1 MKKIILLLLTIFSL
15 NLYSQ
20 VPEPVS
26 EQKDHIILFNGIIHD
41 SRFGGYTQY
50 GWVSFKDGKIDEVRK
65 LDNQTVPAEY
75 YDQNTILIDLDG
87 KHVYP
92 GLILPNSKVG
102 LEDISAVR
110 ATVDHTE
117 IGDINS
123 NIRSLIAYNTDSE
136 IISTFR
142 YNGILLSQVVP
153 DGDLITGNSSI
164 MMMEGWNWED
174 AAYKIDDGMHIKW
187 PRKTFPPNRW
197 TGSTEFRENPNYRN
211 TIDMVHK
218 FLIDSRAYYD
228 LKDKVDD
235 GINLKLESMIDV
247 FSGKKKVYI
256 HANTREQ
263 IIESVQAF
271 KRHGI
276 NNLVIV
282 GANDAYYAIDFL
294 KENNLPVLLNNLHRV
309 PSRNHEDVDLPYKLP
324 YLLHKEGI
332 LVGLTASGSLH
343 SQRNLPFLAG
353 TAAGYG
359 LSKSDALKMITYNN
373 AKILGIDNITG
384 SLEVGKDA
392 NIIVSEGD
400 ILDMRSSKI
409 EMAFIKGK
417 KINLNGKQQIL
428 YDRFKRKYSE

>member
-1 MKKIILLLLTIFSL
+1 MKKIILLLLTIFSF

-228 LKDKVDD
+228 LKDKVD

-282 GANDAYYAIDFL
+282 GANDAYYAIDFI

>member
-50 GWVSFKDGKIDEVRK
+50 GWVSFKDGKIDDVRK

-228 LKDKVDD
+228 LKDKVD

-247 FSGKKKVYI
+247 FSGKKKIYI

>member
-247 FSGKKKVYI
+247 FSGKKKIYI

>member
-41 SRFGGYTQY
+41 PRFGGYTQY

-228 LKDKVDD
+228 LKDKVD

>member
-1 MKKIILLLLTIFSL
+1 MKKIILLLLTIFSF

-75 YDQNTILIDLDG
+75 YDENTILIDLDG

-228 LKDKVDD
+228 LKDKVD